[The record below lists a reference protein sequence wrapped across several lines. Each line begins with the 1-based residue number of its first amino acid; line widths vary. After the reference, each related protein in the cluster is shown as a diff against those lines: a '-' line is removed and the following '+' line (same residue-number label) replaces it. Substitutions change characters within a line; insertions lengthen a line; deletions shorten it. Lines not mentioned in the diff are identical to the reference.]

1 MTAPGPFFQFEADF
15 VLGLR
20 CIPMS
25 VRRKLDDCGVK
36 LKLEHWHRLA
46 ESERQ
51 WLVDQPCESDRDRQ
65 AYREQ
70 LRTWTQRDWGE
81 PAKDLPID
89 PQPAWL
95 RSEIPEA
102 VQTACHV
109 LQVHLSPADWQALD
123 PLQRF
128 ALIKLARPG
137 HEHRNLYPALQE
149 FGLADRSPES
159 SPDI

>member
-15 VLGLR
+15 VLSLR

-70 LRTWTQRDWGE
+70 LRTWTQRDWGD

-95 RSEIPEA
+95 RPEIPEA

-109 LQVHLSPADWQALD
+109 LQIHLNPADWQALD

-159 SPDI
+159 PPDV

>member
-70 LRTWTQRDWGE
+70 LRTWTQRDWGD

-95 RSEIPEA
+95 QPEIPEA

-109 LQVHLSPADWQALD
+109 LQVHLNPADWQSLD

-149 FGLADRSPES
+149 FGLAGRSPQPS
-159 SPDI
+159 TQD